1 MSEAQRG
8 RSPTNQKVRAQRAA
22 QRARDQSLRDIAAIA
37 NIISLVAIATLMLIY
52 LIH

>member
-8 RSPTNQKVRAQRAA
+8 RSPTNQKVRA